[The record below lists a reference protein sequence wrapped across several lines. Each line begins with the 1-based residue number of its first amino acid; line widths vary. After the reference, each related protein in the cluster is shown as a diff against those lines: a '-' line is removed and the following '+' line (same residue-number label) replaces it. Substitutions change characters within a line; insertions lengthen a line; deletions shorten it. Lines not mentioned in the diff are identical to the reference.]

1 MSESYITHIRV
12 TEDAAHPSTPPPPSS
27 VPDNKKPR
35 VVIIAVRSTGRV
47 RMHKARENNNGS
59 FSIGKTWNLE
69 DLSAIETYA
78 HAGPATG
85 QREQYREWAGATGFT
100 VTISKPYYWQAGTA
114 KEKDFF
120 IASLVKIFRKY
131 TKGQVPDLRGFSD
144 AEVEPML
151 GTMPGQQPPPRPQPD
166 STRASPRVTQLDSNR
181 GSPRLPQLDSNR
193 GSPIPPRLPF
203 AEQNRPTSQ
212 DRPSSSRRQMSQEPA
227 PRQRLASEPPQQYEP
242 SPPPREQ
249 ARQPRPMRSMEQ
261 GLRQAVSR
269 ERLKKPSQ
277 EQLRA
282 PSRERMR
289 PGPSQLTASRPP
301 TSSSRLTPQSSN
313 SDLRAP
319 QSESSAASASSRLPP
334 PPQPPTSQPIQPIPS
349 QSTDRQRSYQSVQ
362 SVQSNDSA
370 ADGAALFQST
380 VGRWGPQA
388 GPSEDVAPQ
397 RQFLRQEELQQPKPV
412 ELHESPRPDSG
423 RNFSY
428 EVQAPPERK
437 RPLMTNR
444 NYSGAS
450 DVPELRP
457 PPLSTSRNVSAASD
471 RPKSPLSER
480 SQEQDRMPGS
490 FYETPTT
497 SNVPTP
503 QPQQQ
508 EQDPFTN
515 VSAEAS
521 NQADSAPGAFS
532 PSPVVTP
539 DVQTPDAEEDYEDM
553 HRPGL
558 GPMIKKRP
566 KADVANTFRKAATAY
581 NAFKPNAFK
590 PRAGGA
596 GERLAKGAD
605 GPDGIN
611 SVVPAPLRKK
621 SVDTDKI
628 ESPIEPVQAADVA
641 AQIPD
646 NIPEVEV
653 TSPIASPVAPGKSG
667 NRQMPTQST
676 DEVASQPSPAEPETQ
691 LVPAPEP
698 RRPKRRSPQQENY
711 LRALNIDP
719 RLLEGRGLEFET
731 ILTDFGWGPSVMK
744 GRQLDELES
753 DLRRELGRVEAG
765 SWLGH
770 LEQKDDRVE
779 AVDQMLDRA
788 IAECDELEGLLTLYA
803 VELGS
808 LNDDIAFIEAQS
820 QGLQVQ
826 TANQKI
832 LHAELQKLVDTI
844 SITPNQ
850 LQPLRRGNLD
860 DPDSLMEVETSLL
873 VLYKAMLTIDP
884 KIRSSNV
891 VSVSAPAME
900 GSEIAHMSA
909 LQEKRQE
916 YQYECAEFC
925 KRLTQHLDNVFAKS
939 LGAAQPALLQSSAGI
954 NANSMKLNSS
964 AYNLGRSGLF
974 QFSPLLLF
982 TKETNL
988 AAWGTLLRNYYTKAR
1003 PLYTDVFRQNTQAW
1017 KTAVRKTSG
1026 DAAELLF
1033 TSVDKETSDGL
1044 TSTARKLTVKRSQTL
1059 AKTFRAAS
1067 GDKANP
1073 SEARQVGRLLPCEV
1087 FACVLDEQAPL
1098 LSMEQ
1103 NFFVDLFHATSL
1115 ENVDFADAVMASV
1128 PEARMAPD
1136 LTARRLMEP
1145 DRGIARQVTDTM
1157 EEMFGFWAAEMKQL
1171 MEWSVAGDPM

>member
-1 MSESYITHIRV
+1 
-12 TEDAAHPSTPPPPSS
+12 
-27 VPDNKKPR
+27 
-35 VVIIAVRSTGRV
+35 
-47 RMHKARENNNGS
+47 MHKARENNNGS

-69 DLSAIETYA
+69 DLSAIETYTN
-78 HAGPATG
+78 AGPATG
-85 QREQYREWAGATGFT
+85 QKPEYREWAGATGFT

-131 TKGQVPDLRGFSD
+131 TKGQVPDLRGFAD
-144 AEVEPML
+144 AEVESML
-151 GTMPGQQPPPRPQPD
+151 GVMPSQQPPPRPQPD
-166 STRASPRVTQLDSNR
+166 STRGSPRPQADSR
-181 GSPRLPQLDSNR
+181 GSPV
-193 GSPIPPRLPF
+193 PPRLPF
-203 AEQNRPTSQ
+203 AEQNRPASQ
-212 DRPSSSRRQMSQEPA
+212 DRPGSRQRTREPMRPPPDLADPAAARPPSTRRQMSQEPTG
-227 PRQRLASEPPQQYEP
+227 RQRLASEPPQHHE
-242 SPPPREQ
+242 PPPSSREQ
-249 ARQPRPMRSMEQ
+249 VRQPRPMRSMEQ
-261 GLRQAVSR
+261 GLRPAASR
-269 ERLKKPSQ
+269 ERLRKPSQ

-289 PGPSQLTASRPP
+289 PLPNQFAAPRPQN
-301 TSSSRLTPQSSN
+301 SSSHLTPQSSS

-319 QSESSAASASSRLPP
+319 QSESSAASTSSRIAP
-334 PPQPPTSQPIQPIPS
+334 PPQPPTSQPPPQQIA
-349 QSTDRQRSYQSVQ
+349 DRQRSFQSVK
-362 SVQSNDSA
+362 SAQSNDSA
-370 ADGAALFQST
+370 VDGASLFQST
-380 VGRWGPQA
+380 VGRWNPQA
-388 GPSEDVAPQ
+388 PAPVEDVSAQ
-397 RQFLRQEELQQPKPV
+397 RQRPRVEEPQPNPV
-412 ELHESPRPDSG
+412 VLHESPRPDSG

-428 EVQAPPERK
+428 EVQPPPERK
-437 RPLMTNR
+437 RPLMNNR
-444 NYSGAS
+444 EYSNAS

-457 PPLSTSRNVSAASD
+457 PPLSTSRNVSAASS
-471 RPKSPLSER
+471 RPQSPPIER
-480 SQEQDRMPGS
+480 SQEKDRMPGA
-490 FYETPTT
+490 FLETPSQ
-497 SNVPTP
+497 SNATTP

-508 EQDPFTN
+508 PQDPFTN
-515 VSAEAS
+515 VSPETS
-521 NQADSAPGAFS
+521 SQAGGVPETLS
-532 PSPVVTP
+532 PSPVITP
-539 DVQTPDAEEDYEDM
+539 DVQTPEAEEDREGM

-558 GPMIKKRP
+558 GPMIKKRN
-566 KADVANTFRKAATAY
+566 KGDVANTFRKAATAY
-581 NAFKPNAFK
+581 NAFK

-605 GPDGIN
+605 ANGPDGIS
-611 SVVPAPLRKK
+611 SVVPAPMRKM
-621 SVDTDKI
+621 SVDTDNV
-628 ESPIEPVQAADVA
+628 ESPVEPAQVADVS

-646 NIPEVEV
+646 QIPEVEV
-653 TSPIASPVAPGKSG
+653 TSPVASPVAPSKSG
-667 NRQMPTQST
+667 NRQVPQRSVA
-676 DEVASQPSPAEPETQ
+676 EIASQPASAEPEAQ
-691 LVPAPEP
+691 LVPPPEP
-698 RRPKRRSPQQENY
+698 RRPKRRSPQQETY

-731 ILTDFGWGPSVMK
+731 ILTDFGWGPNILK
-744 GRQLDELES
+744 GRQLDDMEA

-779 AVDQMLDRA
+779 IVDQMLDRA

-844 SITPNQ
+844 SITPGQ

-860 DPDSLMEVETSLL
+860 DSDSLQEVESSLL
-873 VLYKAMLTIDP
+873 VLYKAMITIDP
-884 KIRSSNV
+884 KVRSSNT
-891 VSVSAPAME
+891 VSVTAPGME

-909 LQEKRQE
+909 LQEKRQA

-925 KRLTQHLDNVFAKS
+925 KRLTQHLDGAFAKS
-939 LGAAQPALLQSSAGI
+939 LGAAQPTLLQSSAGI

-964 AYNLGRSGLF
+964 AYNLARSNLF

-982 TKETNL
+982 TKETSL
-988 AAWGTLLRNYYTKAR
+988 GAWGTLLRNYYNKAR
-1003 PLYTDVFRQNTQAW
+1003 PLYTDVFRENTQAW
-1017 KTAVRKTSG
+1017 KKGVRKNTG

-1033 TSVDKETSDGL
+1033 TSVEKETSEGL

-1067 GDKANP
+1067 GDKISP
-1073 SEARQVGRLLPCEV
+1073 TEARQVGRLLPCEV
-1087 FACVLDEQAPL
+1087 FAGVLDEQAPL

-1115 ENVDFADAVMASV
+1115 ENIDFADAVMASV

-1145 DRGIARQVTDTM
+1145 ERGIARQVTDTM
-1157 EEMFGFWAAEMKQL
+1157 EEMFGFWSTEMKQL